1 MTYRPPYHGQGL
13 AVIGVC
19 LVVVLTG
26 CLGGSFDGSQ
36 EGPPSA
42 TNTSNGGTEY
52 TETMGPIPPMSEKTN
67 AVMEEL
73 DEKHDRISSYEASI
87 TERTVTELSNGST
100 MEHVMNW
107 HVQVKYT
114 DDGVLTNVSR
124 WSPDTAEKKS
134 FHIRNRSAEITY
146 LPDQNEYAIERY
158 DRSRNT
164 DRENPGY
171 AHFRSYN
178 GEYNIF
184 DANPAELKRENAIE
198 FAGNETV
205 RGEKA
210 YVIELDGNPNGGHK
224 AYYAAQTFYVDT
236 DTGVVLKQTAQKPH
250 LDSMANITV
259 DELEDPGDRS
269 VRNDTDDPDDAVY
282 LGDKTITTT
291 YTNVSVN
298 SVSDDAFTL
307 DLTADDDVEVIS
319 DDEG

>member
-1 MTYRPPYHGQGL
+1 MTYRPPFHGSGG
-13 AVIGVC
+13 AVVGVC
-19 LVVVLTG
+19 LVVVFAG
-26 CLGGSFDGSQ
+26 CLGGAFDDSEAGS
-36 EGPPSA
+36 PSA
-42 TNTSNGGTEY
+42 TNTSGTAY
-52 TETMGPIPPMSEKTN
+52 TEAMEAIPPMSERTN
-67 AVMEEL
+67 AVMADL
-73 DEKHDRISSYEASI
+73 DEKHNRISSYEASI

-124 WSPDTAEKKS
+124 WSPDTAEEQS
-134 FHIRNRSAEITY
+134 FHIRNRTAEITY
-146 LPDQNEYAIERY
+146 LPDQAEYAIERY

-171 AHFRSYN
+171 PHYRSYN

-184 DANPAELKRENAIE
+184 DAEPAEVKRENAIE

-210 YVIELDGNPNGGHK
+210 YVITLNGNPNGGNS

-250 LDSMANITV
+250 LDSMANISV
-259 DELEDPGDRS
+259 SELEDPGDRRS
-269 VRNDTDDPDDAVY
+269 RNDTESPDDAVY

-291 YTNVSVN
+291 YSNVSVN
-298 SVSDDAFTL
+298 SVPDDAFTL
-307 DLTADDDVEVIS
+307 DLTADDDVEVID
-319 DDEG
+319 DDER